1 MTEMCILSRPKAG
14 FQRNH
19 TLMKMVMSVSKSVGQ
34 LVTLKIT
41 ARESKTREIWQSD
54 GAQNFFGGSY
64 DVSHQ
69 SKTCDIKI
77 RRWDGAQIRGQVA
90 PSSINISKI
99 ENLELTV

>member
-1 MTEMCILSRPKAG
+1 MQMI
-14 FQRNH
+14 
-19 TLMKMVMSVSKSVGQ
+19 MSVSK

-54 GAQNFFGGSY
+54 GAQIFFGCAY

-69 SKTCDIKI
+69 FKTCDTKI
-77 RRWDGAQIRGQVA
+77 RRWDDVQILGQVA

-99 ENLELTV
+99 ENLELAV

>member
-1 MTEMCILSRPKAG
+1 
-14 FQRNH
+14 
-19 TLMKMVMSVSKSVGQ
+19 MSVSQLVSG

-54 GAQNFFGGSY
+54 GPRFFFGGSY

-69 SKTCDIKI
+69 FKTCDTKI
-77 RRWDGAQIRGQVA
+77 RRWDGVQILGQVA
-90 PSSINISKI
+90 SSSIKISKI